1 MLIAVQFVVSLVMP
15 SDRISRKNALHL
27 WGTVGLASLTPLSVA
42 PAQATSGPAQATIT
56 LNDGTMMPAIGYG
69 TCCRPSAKGEP
80 LIVSTKEFLGQGGR
94 LIDTAQMYQNEA
106 ELGTAIKQ
114 SGLPRSE
121 IWITDKVNTGPWVGD
136 GPINTRAGTVA
147 SVRASLKALDT
158 DYIDLMHIHGTWSID
173 QAEQIEVWRGLIE
186 ARDLGLVRRIG
197 GMPRMKG
204 LEPSHAPP
212 SASRARCFSLGT
224 CRNPLTPSS
233 VHRTV
238 HASSLVALSFRSL
251 ELSARR
257 DRGDRSG
264 CGFVKGLA
272 E

>member
-1 MLIAVQFVVSLVMP
+1 
-15 SDRISRKNALHL
+15 
-27 WGTVGLASLTPLSVA
+27 
-42 PAQATSGPAQATIT
+42 
-56 LNDGTMMPAIGYG
+56 
-69 TCCRPSAKGEP
+69 
-80 LIVSTKEFLGQGGR
+80 
-94 LIDTAQMYQNEA
+94 MYQNEA

-204 LEPSHAPP
+204 LEPIHAPP

-238 HASSLVALSFRSL
+238 HASS
-251 ELSARR
+251 
-257 DRGDRSG
+257 G
-264 CGFVKGLA
+264 
-272 E
+272 